1 LIRLRELLP
10 LLKQQ
15 ITSYDRYESGDLRVI
30 GYPGFPNS
38 DINVKYHMSYSQWLE
53 SHQSYPIIKV
63 EGLEDIIAGF
73 KSVHLFYNQK
83 SRYSFKWHTDPVNV
97 QLHVIKGTKFLQV
110 RNKKYK
116 LVSGQSAR
124 IQKNHL
130 HRAYS
135 VADTWALSM
144 EF

>member
-1 LIRLRELLP
+1 MMRKLLQ
-10 LLKQQ
+10 LLKRE
-15 ITSYDRYESGDLRVI
+15 ITSYDRYESGELRVI

-63 EGLEDIIAGF
+63 EGLENIVPGF

-83 SRYSFKWHTDPVNV
+83 SRHSFKWHTDPVDV
-97 QLHVIKGTKFLQV
+97 QLYVIKGTKFLQV
-110 RNKKYK
+110 KNKNYK
-116 LVSGQSAR
+116 LVAGQSAR
-124 IQKNHL
+124 IPKNYL

-135 VADTWALSM
+135 IADTWALSI
-144 EF
+144 ES